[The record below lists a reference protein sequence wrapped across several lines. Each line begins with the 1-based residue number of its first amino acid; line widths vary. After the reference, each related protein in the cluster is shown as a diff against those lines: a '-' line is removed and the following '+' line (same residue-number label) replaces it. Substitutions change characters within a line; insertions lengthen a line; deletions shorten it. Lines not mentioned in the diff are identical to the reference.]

1 MLRPTPSLGQYR
13 IPSIVSN
20 ALRRC
25 APARSG
31 IKVIVMSVYSRS
43 SVRASRVL
51 AWLVFVSSTLGV
63 QLQSIAES
71 ASPPA
76 KPRTEHTRQGH
87 TMARKI
93 LLKGV
98 GDFAEITPTL
108 YRGSQPTHEGFKE
121 LAKLGIQ
128 IVVDVR
134 GTKRDGERKQVR
146 KLGMEYVSI
155 PWHCPFPNDEV
166 FARFLKLLRDNPG
179 KRVFVHCRLGDDRD
193 GMMIASYRMAIEAW
207 SAEEAM
213 REMQTFGFTRAHHFI
228 CPGLARY
235 EKHFPEHLKKNPIFK
250 ELRAQDRAEKAQ

>member
-1 MLRPTPSLGQYR
+1 
-13 IPSIVSN
+13 
-20 ALRRC
+20 
-25 APARSG
+25 
-31 IKVIVMSVYSRS
+31 MSDYTRL
-43 SVRASRVL
+43 SVLASRAL
-51 AWLVFVSSTLGV
+51 ALFVFVASTLGV

-76 KPRTEHTRQGH
+76 KARTEPTRKGRA
-87 TMARKI
+87 MAQKT
-93 LLKGV
+93 LLKVV
-98 GDFAEITPTL
+98 GDFAEVTPTL

-121 LAKLGIQ
+121 LAKMGIK

-134 GTKRDGERKQVR
+134 GTKRDGEGREVR

-155 PWHCPFPNDEV
+155 PWHCPFPRDEV

-179 KRVFVHCRLGDDRD
+179 KKVFVHCRLGDDRD
-193 GMMIASYRMAIEAW
+193 GMMIASYRMGIEAW

-213 REMQTFGFTRAHHFI
+213 KETQTFGFTRAHHFI

-250 ELRAQDRAEKAQ
+250 ELRAQDGGRESPVNQRVFLYPPRTKLRPPRT

>member
-1 MLRPTPSLGQYR
+1 
-13 IPSIVSN
+13 
-20 ALRRC
+20 
-25 APARSG
+25 
-31 IKVIVMSVYSRS
+31 MSVYSRLS
-43 SVRASRVL
+43 FRASSVL
-51 AWLVFVSSTLGV
+51 AWFAFGGSVLGV

-71 ASPPA
+71 ASPPP
-76 KPRTEHTRQGH
+76 KPRTEHTREGH
-87 TMARKI
+87 AMARKI

-98 GDFAEITPTL
+98 GHFAEITPTL
-108 YRGSQPTHEGFKE
+108 YRGSQPTHDGFKE
-121 LAKLGIQ
+121 LAKMGIQ

-146 KLGMEYVSI
+146 KFGMEYVSI
-155 PWHCPFPNDEV
+155 PWHCPFPKDEV